1 MRIKLLQRLRRWR
14 REERAR
20 WAAKEPQRREAKRRH
35 DEFEDDVVSSRSPSM
50 SRLKRW

>member
-1 MRIKLLQRLRRWR
+1 VTIKLLQRLGRW
-14 REERAR
+14 REERRKR
-20 WAAKEPQRREAKRRH
+20 WVEQEPERREANRRR